1 MAPPPD
7 DHGFRPSATPDPRYS
22 VRPQISDSN
31 RSTTGTKD
39 VIQQGL
45 ADACAGVRGSTPSA
59 ASGVPGSPGSCT
71 ARRRPPGRS
80 WTGSAARRRQ
90 SHHHRPLS
98 RVDPAQSFPYGE
110 PLRRV
115 GRHSAFSRSASSYRQ
130 SPCDRARRRAPT
142 RNPRPRRHLPH
153 SGLVPTPRAAET
165 EHPQRARAAA
175 ERRMWTALPT
185 VAVTT
190 ADHRTL
196 TNFCAQAAADVGP
209 PAVDSSEVLR
219 ALVRAMRGS
228 AELRSWVRD
237 ELARSRSA
245 PKPRSGPGDA
255 AGPRSIELNSM
266 DGRSAS
272 TPAPVVVLSRRGR
285 HRAPPGH

>member
-1 MAPPPD
+1 MIT
-7 DHGFRPSATPDPRYS
+7 GSAHRRHSDPRYI

-39 VIQQGL
+39 VTQQGL

-59 ASGVPGSPGSCT
+59 ASGGAWLAGILHGASPTAWALVEGKRGSAQAVASSPPARPCRPGS
-71 ARRRPPGRS
+71 
-80 WTGSAARRRQ
+80 
-90 SHHHRPLS
+90 
-98 RVDPAQSFPYGE
+98 VI
-110 PLRRV
+110 PLRRALTASRQALGLLSIGQLLSSV
-115 GRHSAFSRSASSYRQ
+115 AMRPSPPPSPGEEPKTEEAFA
-130 SPCDRARRRAPT
+130 A
-142 RNPRPRRHLPH
+142 H

-190 ADHRTL
+190 AEHRTL

-245 PKPRSGPGDA
+245 PEPRRGPGDA

-272 TPAPVVVLSRRGR
+272 TPGPVVVLSRRGR